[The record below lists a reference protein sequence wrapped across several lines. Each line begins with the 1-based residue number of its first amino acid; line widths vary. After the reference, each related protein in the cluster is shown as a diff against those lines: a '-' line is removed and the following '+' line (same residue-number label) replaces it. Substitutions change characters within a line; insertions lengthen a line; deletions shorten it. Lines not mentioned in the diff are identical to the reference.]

1 MLKIKKPLPEPSIV
15 RIKINELIKMK
26 IIVPIC
32 QREKE
37 WDDDMYM
44 NAIDSIINNIDIG
57 QIIVTYST
65 EHNRYGILDG
75 QHRYEAIVKCSKTDS
90 NLFELICN
98 KKITFCKYLNLTDEE
113 QTRLYMRINSGLEQN
128 IEHME
133 RINDIKN
140 ITNFIDI
147 YTNQFEIYDNL
158 DILINALL
166 YVIQDY
172 YYNGEV
178 NIIVKNLNKKNHYL
192 KNLNKINEDY
202 ESEDNK
208 KIMDITKYVLDEI
221 IKSNKFFNIIK
232 GNKKTKSIIIT
243 SIIYHI
249 MHEFYDSIKN
259 KTFVF
264 NSKIDIFYNGVYNM
278 LLQEKNPKVKDNF
291 NLLMSYYMK
300 YINNIL
306 VFDDKINN
314 SESDDEE

>member
-1 MLKIKKPLPEPSIV
+1 MIKIKKPLPEPSIV

-32 QREKE
+32 QRDKE
-37 WDDDMYM
+37 WDNDMYN

-75 QHRYEAIVKCSKTDS
+75 QHRYEAILKCSKTDS
-90 NLFELICN
+90 KLFELISN
-98 KKITFCKYLNLTDEE
+98 KKITFCKYLNLTDDE
-113 QTRLYMRINSGLEQN
+113 QKRLYLRINSGLEQN

-140 ITNFIDI
+140 IKEFIDSFKV
-147 YTNQFEIYDNL
+147 NFELYDNL
-158 DILINALL
+158 DMLINALL
-166 YVIQDY
+166 YIIQDY

-178 NIIVKNLNKKNHYL
+178 NVVIKNLNKKNHYL

-202 ESEDNK
+202 DMNDNK
-208 KIMDITKYVLDEI
+208 NIMDITRYILEEI
-221 IKSNKFFNIIK
+221 IKLDKFSNILKS
-232 GNKKTKSIIIT
+232 NKKTKSIIIT

-259 KTFVF
+259 KTFIF
-264 NSKIDIFYNGVYNM
+264 DSKLDTFYSGVYNM
-278 LLQEKNPKVKDNF
+278 LLKDKYAKVKDNF
-291 NLLMSYYMK
+291 NLLMTYYTK
-300 YINNIL
+300 YINKELI
-306 VFDDKINN
+306 FDDKINN
-314 SESDDEE
+314 SDSDDE

>member
-1 MLKIKKPLPEPSIV
+1 MIKIKKPLPEPSIV

-37 WDDDMYM
+37 WDNDMYM

-75 QHRYEAIVKCSKTDS
+75 QHRYEAIIKCSKTDS
-90 NLFELICN
+90 NLFELISN
-98 KKITFCKYLNLTDEE
+98 KRITFCKYLNLTDEE
-113 QTRLYMRINSGLEQN
+113 QKRLYLRINSGLEQN

-140 ITNFIDI
+140 ITDFIDT
-147 YTNQFEIYDNL
+147 YKNQFQIYENL
-158 DILINALL
+158 DMLINALL
-166 YVIQDY
+166 YIIQDY

-178 NIIVKNLNKKNHYL
+178 SVTIKNLNKKNHYL
-192 KNLNKINEDY
+192 KNLNKINEEYD
-202 ESEDNK
+202 SDDNK
-208 KIMDITKYVLDEI
+208 KIMDITKFILEEI
-221 IKSNKFFNIIK
+221 VKSNMFSNILK
-232 GNKKTKSIIIT
+232 NNKKSKSIIIT

-249 MHEFYDSIKN
+249 MHEFYDKIKN
-259 KTFVF
+259 KLFVF
-264 NSKIDIFYNGVYNM
+264 DSKLDIFYNGVYNI

-291 NLLMSYYMK
+291 NLLMSYYTK

-306 VFDDKINN
+306 VFDNKINN
-314 SESDDEE
+314 NDSDDD

>member
-1 MLKIKKPLPEPSIV
+1 
-15 RIKINELIKMK
+15 MK

-37 WDDDMYM
+37 WDNDMYM

-75 QHRYEAIVKCSKTDS
+75 QHRYEAIIKCSKTDS
-90 NLFELICN
+90 NLFELISN
-98 KKITFCKYLNLTDEE
+98 KRITFCKYLNLTDEE
-113 QTRLYMRINSGLEQN
+113 QKRLYLRINSGLEQN

-140 ITNFIDI
+140 ITDFIDT
-147 YTNQFEIYDNL
+147 YKNQFQIYENL
-158 DILINALL
+158 DMLINALL
-166 YVIQDY
+166 YIIQDY

-178 NIIVKNLNKKNHYL
+178 SVTIKNLNKKNHYL
-192 KNLNKINEDY
+192 KNLNKINEEYD
-202 ESEDNK
+202 SDDNK
-208 KIMDITKYVLDEI
+208 KIMDITKFILEEI
-221 IKSNKFFNIIK
+221 VKSNMFSNILK
-232 GNKKTKSIIIT
+232 NNKKSKSIIIT

-249 MHEFYDSIKN
+249 MHEFYDKIKN
-259 KTFVF
+259 KLFVF
-264 NSKIDIFYNGVYNM
+264 DSKLDIFYNGVYNI

-291 NLLMSYYMK
+291 NLLMSYYTK

-306 VFDDKINN
+306 VFDNKINN
-314 SESDDEE
+314 NDSDDD

>member
-37 WDDDMYM
+37 WDDDMYN

-75 QHRYEAIVKCSKTDS
+75 QHRYEAIIKCNKTDS
-90 NLFELICN
+90 NLFELISN
-98 KKITFCKYLNLTDEE
+98 KRITFCKYLNLSDEE
-113 QTRLYMRINSGLEQN
+113 QKRLYLRINSGLEQN

-133 RINDIKN
+133 KINDIKN
-140 ITNFIDI
+140 IKEFIDT
-147 YTNQFEIYDNL
+147 YNNQFEIYDNL
-158 DILINALL
+158 DMLINSLL
-166 YVIQDY
+166 YIIQDY

-178 NIIVKNLNKKNHYL
+178 NVVVKNLNKKNHYL
-192 KNLNKINEDY
+192 KNLNKINEEY
-202 ESEDNK
+202 ESDDNK
-208 KIMDITKYVLDEI
+208 KIMDITKYILEYILKSDKFSNI
-221 IKSNKFFNIIK
+221 IKSNKKN
-232 GNKKTKSIIIT
+232 KSIIIT

-259 KTFVF
+259 KTFIF
-264 NSKIDIFYNGVYNM
+264 DSKLDIFYNGIYNM
-278 LLQEKNPKVKDNF
+278 LLKEKNPKVKDNF
-291 NLLMSYYMK
+291 NLLMTCYMK
-300 YINNIL
+300 YINNVL

-314 SESDDEE
+314 SESDDD